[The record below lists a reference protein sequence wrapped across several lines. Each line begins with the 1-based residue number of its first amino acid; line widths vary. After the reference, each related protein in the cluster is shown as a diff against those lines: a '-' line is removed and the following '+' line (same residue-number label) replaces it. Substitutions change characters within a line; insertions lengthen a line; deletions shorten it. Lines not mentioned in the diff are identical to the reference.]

1 LICRIDLYE
10 IKARLRRANGLRA
23 ALRAV
28 LGRISEVRPQL
39 SRAYSGQSLSHG
51 E

>member
-1 LICRIDLYE
+1 VTQPVTQPHCRIDLYE

-28 LGRISEVRPQL
+28 LDRPV
-39 SRAYSGQSLSHG
+39 SSNKV
-51 E
+51 